1 VGVNPV
7 KKGRMTAEIGPHL
20 EAALAACRA
29 HGCSYAD
36 VRWVRREQEEIR
48 WRNGH
53 LRGISRSRSEGYG
66 IRVLV
71 EGSWGFAA
79 TSSGSREDLER
90 AAREAVAIARAS
102 RSAGGPPVQLAP
114 QEPQHGFYATP
125 VRKDPFDVPLT
136 EKLNLLRDA
145 DRLMRSVGGP
155 LRVTEGMVGARRE
168 KKVLATTE
176 GTLVEQELVATGGGI
191 QATAGRGGE
200 VQFRS
205 YPNAHRGHW
214 EAAGWEAV
222 ERMRLREHAERVAR
236 EANQLLDAPSC
247 PEGVTTVI
255 LDGRQMA
262 LQLHESCG
270 HPVELDRVLGQ
281 EAAYAGTSFLEPSLQ
296 GHYRYGSEEVNI
308 TADATIPGGLGTF
321 GWDDEGV
328 PAQRVPLVVRGIFSG
343 FLTSRETAPRLGQRS
358 NGAMRADGWNRIPL
372 IRMTNINLQPGDWT
386 LDEMIRDTTQGIYM
400 EINRSWSIDDRRL
413 NFQFGCEAAWEIK
426 DGSRTRLLKN
436 PTYTGITPEFWRNC
450 DAVGDHDHW
459 HMWGT
464 PNCGKG
470 QPGQVV
476 SVGHGAAP
484 ARFHRV
490 RVGVARCP
498 ENVV

>member
-1 VGVNPV
+1 MQ
-7 KKGRMTAEIGPHL
+7 KGPMTVELGPRL
-20 EAALAACRA
+20 EAVLEVCRA
-29 HGCSYAD
+29 QGCSYAD

-48 WRNGH
+48 WRNGQ
-53 LRGISRSRSEGYG
+53 LRGVSRSRSEGFG

-71 EGSWGFAA
+71 GGSWGFAS
-79 TSSGSREDLER
+79 TPSGRSEDLER

-114 QEPQHGFYATP
+114 QEPQRGFYATP
-125 VRKDPFDVPLT
+125 VKKDPFAVPLE
-136 EKLNLLRDA
+136 EKLALLADA
-145 DRLMRSVGGP
+145 DRLMRATGGAV
-155 LRVTEGMVGARRE
+155 RVTEAMVGARRE
-168 KKVLATTE
+168 RKVLATTE
-176 GTLVEQELVATGGGI
+176 GTLVEQELVSTGAGI
-191 QATAGRGGE
+191 QAAAARDGE

-236 EANQLLDAPSC
+236 EATQLLDAPPC
-247 PEGVTTVI
+247 PEDVTTVI
-255 LDGRQMA
+255 LDGRQVA

-270 HPVELDRVLGQ
+270 HPLELDRVLGQ
-281 EAAYAGTSFLEPSLQ
+281 EAAFAGTSFLQPEAR
-296 GHYRYGSEEVNI
+296 GRYRYGSPEVNI
-308 TADATIPGGLGTF
+308 VADATVPGGLGTF

-328 PAQRVPLVVRGIFSG
+328 PAQRIPLVERGIVTG
-343 FLTSRETAPRLGQRS
+343 FLTSRETATRLGERS

-372 IRMTNINLQPGDWT
+372 IRMTNINLEPGDWT
-386 LDEMIRDTTQGIYM
+386 LDEMIRDTPRGIYM

-413 NFQFGCEAAWEIK
+413 NFQFGCEVAWEIR
-426 DGSRTRLLKN
+426 DGSRVRMLKN
-436 PTYTGITPEFWRNC
+436 PTYTGMTPQFWASC
-450 DAVGDHDHW
+450 DAVGDEDHW

-490 RVGVARCP
+490 RVGAGVRARAT
-498 ENVV
+498 V